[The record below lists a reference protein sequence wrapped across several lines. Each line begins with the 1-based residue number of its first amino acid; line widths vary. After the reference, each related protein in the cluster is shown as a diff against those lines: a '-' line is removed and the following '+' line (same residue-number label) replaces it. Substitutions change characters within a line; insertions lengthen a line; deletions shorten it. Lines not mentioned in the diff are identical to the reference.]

1 MIRSAQARAARKRY
15 RELSPVLNEQSLRR
29 FVALEAQA
37 LGRGGVSLMA
47 RISGLARST
56 IYHGLSDIRDNV
68 SAPAGRI
75 RKDGGGRKKKASK
88 DPTLV
93 ADLKRL
99 VESTARG
106 DPMQLLLWTIRSLR
120 NLANELANL
129 GHKVCPTV
137 VGDLLRSMGYS
148 LQANSKTREGGQ
160 HIDRDRQFH
169 YINTQAKAFLAAN
182 EPVISVDTKK
192 KELVGNFKNNGREWR
207 RSGTPELVN
216 VHDFIDP
223 KLSRAVPYGVYDV
236 TNNVGWV
243 SVGTDH
249 DTAAFAVNAIRRW
262 WRTMGKKRHP
272 KAKRLMITA
281 DGGGS
286 NGYRVRL
293 WKVELQ
299 KLADELKLPITVCHL
314 PPGTSKWNKIE
325 HRLFSFITINWRGK
339 PLRSYRTI
347 VQLIAATTTENGLKV
362 RAELDENKYPKGI
375 KVSDLQMAAVNLTRH
390 PFHGDWNYTV
400 SPKRNHP
407 RQTRI
412 D

>member
-1 MIRSAQARAARKRY
+1 M
-15 RELSPVLNEQSLRR
+15 
-29 FVALEAQA
+29 
-37 LGRGGVSLMA
+37 GRGGVSLMA

-68 SAPAGRI
+68 TAPAGRI
-75 RKDGGGRKKKASK
+75 RKEGGGRKKKASE

-99 VESTARG
+99 VEPVTRG
-106 DPMQLLLWTIRSLR
+106 DPMQPLLWTTRSLR
-120 NLANELANL
+120 NLANELANKE
-129 GHKVCPTV
+129 HTACPTV
-137 VGDLLRSMGYS
+137 VGNLLRGMGYS

-160 HIDRDRQFH
+160 HIDRDAQFN
-169 YINTQAKAFLAAN
+169 YINTQAKAFLAAT

-207 RSGTPELVN
+207 RNGAPEQVN

-223 KLSRAVPYGVYDV
+223 KLSRAVPYGVYDI

-299 KLADELKLPITVCHL
+299 KLADELELPITVCHL

-347 VQLIAATTTENGLKV
+347 VQLISATTTDTGLKV
-362 RAELDENKYPKGI
+362 RAELDENKYPKGV
-375 KVSDLQMAAVNLTRH
+375 KVSDLQMATVNLTRH
-390 PFHGDWNYTV
+390 SFHGDWNYTV
-400 SPKRNHP
+400 SPQRKNS
-407 RQTRI
+407 RQKRI

>member
-1 MIRSAQARAARKRY
+1 MIRSSPARDARKRY
-15 RELSPVLNEQSLRR
+15 RKMAPVLNEQSLRR

-37 LGRGGVSLMA
+37 LGHGGVSLMA

-56 IYHGLSDIRDNV
+56 IYHGLSDIRDKV
-68 SAPAGRI
+68 SAPPGRV
-75 RKDGGGRKKKASK
+75 RKPGGGRKRKSSE

-93 ADLKRL
+93 VDLESL
-99 VESTARG
+99 VEPATRG
-106 DPMQLLLWTIRSLR
+106 DPMQPLLWTTRSLR
-120 NLANELANL
+120 NLVNGLAKK

-137 VGDLLRSMGYS
+137 VGNLLRDMGYS
-148 LQANSKTREGGQ
+148 LQANSKTREGDQ
-160 HIDRDRQFH
+160 HIDRDGQFQ
-169 YINTQAKAFLAAN
+169 YINTRATAFLAAS

-207 RSGTPELVN
+207 RQGTPELVN
-216 VHDFIDP
+216 IHDFIDP
-223 KLSRAVPYGVYDV
+223 KLKRAVPYGVYDI

-249 DTAAFAVNAIRRW
+249 DTATFAVHAIRRW

-272 KAKRLMITA
+272 NAKRLMITA

-299 KLADELKLPITVCHL
+299 KLADELRLPVTVCHL

-347 VQLIAATTTENGLKV
+347 VQLIVATTTDAGLRV
-362 RAELDENKYPKGI
+362 RAELDENKYPKGL
-375 KVSDLQMAAVNLTRH
+375 KVSDAQIAAVNLSRH
-390 PFHGDWNYTV
+390 AFHGDWNYTI
-400 SPKRNHP
+400 SPTRKNP
-407 RQTRI
+407 RQKAN
-412 D
+412 